1 MYRSG
6 DAYKSK
12 HRRRAKAVGA
22 RGSFDKWDV
31 SIRLAKQRGRCHYCG
46 ERLDTHGPN
55 KFQADHWIPLSRGGT
70 NYAVNI
76 VCACPGCN
84 LAKGDKL
91 PWEFRPARWDPG
103 ARRDD

>member
-1 MYRSG
+1 MIRRG

-22 RGSFDKWDV
+22 RGSFDRWDV
-31 SIRLAKQRGRCHYCG
+31 SIRFAKQGGRCHYCD
-46 ERLDTHGPN
+46 ELLETFGPN
-55 KFQADHWIPLSRGGT
+55 KFQVDHFIPLARGGT

-84 LAKGDKL
+84 LAKGNKM
-91 PWEFRPARWDPG
+91 PWEYRPAKFDVG
-103 ARRDD
+103 CKRDS